1 MWELL
6 LWEPR
11 PRGDGAF
18 AQTQRSI
25 SRPIAPRAALPQ
37 GSNEAPTGPPQGFN
51 EAQSRPLGKCMWEPL
66 MWELFLWEPRPR
78 GDGAFAQTQRS
89 ISSPIAPGAAL
100 PQGSNEAPKGPHRAP
115 TRLRADR
122 CVA

>member
-37 GSNEAPTGPPQGFN
+37 GSNEAPKGPPQGSN
-51 EAQSRPLGKCMWEPL
+51 EAQSRPLCRLKNRL
-66 MWELFLWEPRPR
+66 MP
-78 GDGAFAQTQRS
+78 A
-89 ISSPIAPGAAL
+89 I
-100 PQGSNEAPKGPHRAP
+100 RAWG
-115 TRLRADR
+115 
-122 CVA
+122 